1 MLRRLITA
9 MSFLGVLSSGIA
21 HAQPANPTCDPNDPN
36 CPFRDMAEAVNEAAT
51 CGLPVD
57 EAALARF
64 ARGNDGDRLS
74 PDEFIALIAPLA
86 QESERETGIPAS
98 VTIAQAA
105 LETGWG
111 RSARRAANNLFGIK
125 GSGNNGS
132 VRLMTR
138 EYQGG
143 RWVRIRAR
151 FAAYRRL
158 ADSVVAHA
166 RLISESGIYDD
177 AMEVKDDY
185 KAFARALQSSGYAT
199 DPGYAKKLISI
210 IEARDLA
217 RFDDSRECS

>member
-1 MLRRLITA
+1 MVRRAFAAIVFAGL
-9 MSFLGVLSSGIA
+9 VLSGTA
-21 HAQPANPTCDPNDPN
+21 QAQPVTPTCDPNDPN
-36 CPFRDMAEAVNEAAT
+36 CPFRDLADAVNDAAE

-57 EAALARF
+57 DAALARF
-64 ARGNDGDRLS
+64 ARGNDGERLS
-74 PDEFIALIAPLA
+74 PDEFVALIAPLA

-111 RSARRAANNLFGIK
+111 RTAKRAANNLFGIK
-125 GSGNNGS
+125 GRGNNGS

-138 EYQGG
+138 EFQGG
-143 RWVRIRAR
+143 RFVRVRAR
-151 FAAYRRL
+151 FAAYLRL

-166 RLISESGIYDD
+166 ALISESGIYDD

-185 KAFARALQSSGYAT
+185 KAFARALQRSGYAT
-199 DPGYAKKLISI
+199 DPEYAKKLISI